1 MTLSPQEFVA
11 KWRGAALKESAAY
24 QEHFTDLCRLL
35 VHPTPAEVD
44 PAGKW
49 FTFQAGADKVSGGQG
64 FADVWKMGYFAWEYK
79 GPGADLG
86 KAYQQLL
93 QYREALLNPPL
104 LIVSDFQRIIVH
116 TNFTNTV
123 KRVVELRLDDLLVA
137 EKLAILRQA
146 FENPEALRS
155 PQTASQVTEEAARQ
169 FARLAQLLRK
179 YGADPH
185 AAARFLIRLLFC
197 LFAEDVGILPDGL
210 FTKLV
215 TRPHKTAKTLT
226 DQLRQLFAAMA
237 TGGVF
242 GADEIKHVDGGLFD
256 DDAALDLGSDG
267 LALLAEVSSLDWSA
281 IQPSIFGTL
290 FERGLDPA
298 KRSQLGAHYT
308 SEEDI
313 LLIVEPVLMAPLR
326 RRWAEVKVA
335 VKVKAE
341 KRDLVGAGLAPAQ
354 GDRKGSPLQRR
365 TNERAKLDREIFA
378 LLRGF
383 REELAA
389 VRVLDAA
396 CGSGNF
402 LYVALRLLL
411 DLEKEALNL
420 ALSLGDSLA
429 FPLVSPRQL
438 HGIEINPYAY
448 ALAQTTIWIGY
459 IQWLRE
465 NGFGLPGEPILKPLD
480 AIQQMDAILAGSG
493 DQAAGV
499 REPEWPAADV
509 IIGNPPFLGGNKIR
523 KELGDAYVD
532 ALFKLYEGR
541 VPAFADLVCYWFEK
555 ARAQIAAGKAKRAG
569 LLATQA
575 IRGGANR
582 KVLERIKET
591 GDIFWAQAD
600 RNWILDGA
608 MVHVSMVG
616 FDNGTQTNR
625 ELDGQ
630 LAIQINAD
638 LTTAVDVTKAVGLI
652 ENKGISFIGAS
663 PKAPFDIKSELATS
677 FLSAPVN
684 INGRPNADVV
694 RPVVSGIDLVQTPR
708 ELWTID
714 FGTMPLDQASAYEAP
729 FEYVRRHILPLRAE
743 RRADFRGQWWQY
755 ARPRPEMRVALAGN
769 ERFIATA
776 RIAKHRVFV
785 WLASDVLANDQTVVF
800 ARDDDYFLGVLHS
813 RVHELWARATGTQL
827 REAESGFR
835 YTPTTTFET
844 FPCPWPPGHEPAD
857 DPRVAAI
864 AAAARELVAKRDAWL
879 SVGSPANVPGTSGDS
894 WRKADRG
901 EVPGTW
907 RPRTLTG
914 LYNARP
920 AWLDLAHRKLDAAVL
935 DAYGW
940 PHDVSDEEILA
951 RLLAL
956 NHERARAGLG

>member
-11 KWRGAALKESAAY
+11 KWRNTSLKESAAY

-35 VHPTPAEVD
+35 GHPTPAEAD

-49 FTFQAGADKVSGGQG
+49 FTFQAGVVKTGLPTFGKLATLARG
-64 FADVWKMGYFAWEYK
+64 FADVWKLGYFAWEYK

-104 LIVSDFQRIIVH
+104 LIVSDFQRIIIH

-123 KRVVELRLDDLLVA
+123 KRVVELSLDDLLVA
-137 EKLAILRQA
+137 EKLALLRHA

-155 PQTASQVTEEAARQ
+155 SQTASQVTEEAARQ

-185 AAARFLIRLLFC
+185 AAAHFLIRLLFC

-267 LALLAEVSSLDWSA
+267 LALLPEVSSLDWSA

-308 SEEDI
+308 GEEDI

-326 RRWAEVKVA
+326 RRWAEVKVEA
-335 VKVKAE
+335 KVKAE
-341 KRDLVGAGLAPAQ
+341 KRDLLAGSKPSPQRNRQLA
-354 GDRKGSPLQRR
+354 KTETEL
-365 TNERAKLDREIFA
+365 FA

-389 VRVLDAA
+389 VQVLDAA

-411 DLEKEALNL
+411 DLEKEVLNL

-429 FPLVSPRQL
+429 SPRVFPEQL
-438 HGIEINPYAY
+438 HGIEVNPYAY
-448 ALAQTTIWIGY
+448 ELAQTTIWIGY

-465 NGFGLPGEPILKPLD
+465 NGFGLPAEPILKPLD
-480 AIQQMDAILAGSG
+480 AIRQMDAILASG
-493 DQAAGV
+493 DRDQGTGV

-509 IIGNPPFLGGNKIR
+509 IIGNPPFLGGKR
-523 KELGDAYVD
+523 LRSELGDAYVD
-532 ALFKLYEGR
+532 DLFTLYDGR
-541 VPAFADLVCYWFEK
+541 VPREADLVCYWFEK

-591 GDIFWAQAD
+591 GDIFWAQSD

-608 MVHVSMVG
+608 TVHVSMVG
-616 FDNGTQTNR
+616 FDGGVEKAH
-625 ELDGQ
+625 ELDGRSVAQ
-630 LAIQINAD
+630 VHANLTAEIDVTVATRLPENFNIAYMGDTKGGAFDIPAD
-638 LTTAVDVTKAVGLI
+638 LAAQML
-652 ENKGISFIGAS
+652 A
-663 PKAPFDIKSELATS
+663 APSN
-677 FLSAPVN
+677 P
-684 INGRPNADVV
+684 NGRPNSDVV
-694 RPVVSGIDLVQTPR
+694 RPWANGMDIAQRPR
-708 ELWTID
+708 GMWIID
-714 FGTMPLDQASAYEAP
+714 FGVNMPEDVAALYEVP
-729 FEYVRRHILPLRAE
+729 FEYVRKHVKPERDRNNRAIYRE
-743 RRADFRGQWWQY
+743 RWWIHVES
-755 ARPRPEMRVALAGN
+755 RSGMRVALASV
-769 ERFIATA
+769 RRYIATP
-776 RIAKHRVFV
+776 RVSKHRLFA
-785 WLASDVLANDQTVVF
+785 WLNHHVLSDSAMIVF
-800 ARDDDYFLGVLHS
+800 ARDDDYFFGVLHS

-864 AAAARELVAKRDAWL
+864 AAAARELAAKRAAWL
-879 SVGSPANVPGTSGDS
+879 NPGQTFEVSETSKVSP
-894 WRKADRG
+894 
-901 EVPGTW
+901 
-907 RPRTLTG
+907 PRTLTG

-920 AWLDLAHRKLDAAVL
+920 TWLDLAHRALDAAVL

-940 PHDVSDEEILA
+940 LHDVSDEEILA

-956 NHERARAGLG
+956 NLARAGLG